1 MKLSAILDKIIDE
14 YKLRDKT
21 TPSSS
26 IYIVAN
32 HRMYGLPQSGLIA
45 NKHLDKRLNEHGYRQ
60 SKLVPGLW
68 RHNTCPIQFTL
79 VVDNFGIKY
88 VGEEHA
94 RHLKKVLEMH
104 NKFDMQLDGHALHWN
119 DFGLGL

>member
-1 MKLSAILDKIIDE
+1 MKLSGIPDKIIDE
-14 YKLRDKT
+14 YKLQDKT

-32 HRMYGLPQSGLIA
+32 PGMYGLPQSGLIP
-45 NKHLDKRLNEHGYRQ
+45 NKLLEKRLNEHGYQQ

-68 RHNTCPIQFTL
+68 RHNTRPIQFTL
-79 VVDNFGIKY
+79 VVDDFGVKH

-94 RHLKKVLEMH
+94 RQRSSKCTT
-104 NKFDMQLDGHALHWN
+104 N
-119 DFGLGL
+119 